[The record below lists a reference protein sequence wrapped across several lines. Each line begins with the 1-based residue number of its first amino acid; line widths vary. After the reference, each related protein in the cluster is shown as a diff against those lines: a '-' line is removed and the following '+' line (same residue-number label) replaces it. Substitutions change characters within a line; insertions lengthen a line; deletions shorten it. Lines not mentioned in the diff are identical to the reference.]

1 MAIIDISLSLN
12 PDFPVWPG
20 HPEIRFERIQEI
32 GKGSKANVTQIE
44 LGVHSGTHL
53 DAPLHFLNGGFDV
66 TSVNLETLIGPA
78 LLVEVSDVQ
87 VINAAIL
94 ETLSIPQDTE
104 RLLIKTSNSQLW
116 SENKTDFHTDF
127 IAISNSGA
135 KWIVEHGIRLVGVDY
150 LSVAPY
156 GNSGP
161 THRTLLQAGVIPVEG
176 LNFDGVKEG
185 EYHLICLPIKLKGCE
200 GAPARAVLIDLDN
213 SVI

>member
-1 MAIIDISLSLN
+1 MAIIDISLGLK

-20 HPEIRFERIQEI
+20 HPEIRFNKIQEI

-53 DAPLHFLNGGFDV
+53 DAPLHFLADGFDV
-66 TSVNLETLIGPA
+66 TGLDLETLIGPA
-78 LLVEVSDVQ
+78 LLIDVSDAQ
-87 VINAAIL
+87 VINAALL
-94 ETLSIPQDTE
+94 ETLSIPHNTE

-116 SENKTDFHTDF
+116 SENNTDFNPDF
-127 IAISNSGA
+127 VAVSNSGA
-135 KWIVEHGIRLVGVDY
+135 KWIVERGIRLVGVDY

-176 LNFDGVKEG
+176 LNFNGVKEG
-185 EYHLICLPIKLKGCE
+185 RYHLICLPIKLEGCE
-200 GAPARAVLIDLDN
+200 GAPARAVLIDLN
-213 SVI
+213 N

>member
-1 MAIIDISLSLN
+1 MAIIDISLSLK

-20 HPEIRFERIQEI
+20 HPEIRFKKIQEI

-44 LGVHSGTHL
+44 LGAHSGTHL
-53 DAPLHFLNGGFDV
+53 DAPLHFLADGFDV
-66 TSVNLETLIGPA
+66 TGLDLETLIGPA
-78 LLVEVSDVQ
+78 LLIDVSDVQ
-87 VINAAIL
+87 VVNAALL

-116 SENKTDFHTDF
+116 SENNTDFNPDF
-127 IAISNSGA
+127 VAVSNSGA
-135 KWIVEHGIRLVGVDY
+135 KWIVERGIQLVGVDY

-176 LNFDGVKEG
+176 LNFNGVKEG
-185 EYHLICLPIKLKGCE
+185 EYHLICLPIKLEGCE
-200 GAPARAVLIDLDN
+200 GAPARAVLIDFN
-213 SVI
+213 N

>member
-44 LGVHSGTHL
+44 LGAHSGTHV
-53 DAPLHFLNGGFDV
+53 DAPLHFLADGFDV
-66 TSVNLETLIGPA
+66 TGLDLGILIGPA
-78 LLVEVSDVQ
+78 LLIDVSDVQ
-87 VINAAIL
+87 VVNAALL

-116 SENKTDFHTDF
+116 SENNTDFNPDF
-127 IAISNSGA
+127 VAVSNSGA
-135 KWIVEHGIRLVGVDY
+135 KWIVKRGIQLVGVDY

-176 LNFDGVKEG
+176 LNFNGVKEG
-185 EYHLICLPIKLKGCE
+185 GYHLICLPINLEGCE
-200 GAPARAVLIDLDN
+200 GAPARAVLIDLN
-213 SVI
+213 N